1 MAVLPLF
8 LMKKNEEKII
18 MDFLS
23 RGMNLISI
31 GVGAFGAVW
40 IIWGI
45 IVLATGLNETNGH
58 SIRDGF
64 LRAIAGAL
72 IVAAAAWLTQVDVS
86 FA

>member
-1 MAVLPLF
+1 MSHEQGG
-8 LMKKNEEKII
+8 KI